1 MRELTK
7 AERDWVSA
15 TLKKIED
22 KMVPVTERNRGII
35 PYTTVNGRF
44 DNKAETEVTWW
55 TNGFWGGE
63 MWQLYKLT
71 GKELF
76 REEAINVEELLDEN
90 LMVSEK
96 LDHDNGFKW
105 LPTSVIRYRQ
115 DKNEK
120 SLNRAMLAA
129 GNMAGRFNMAGGF
142 IRAWNNWDNVDRRGY
157 AIIDCMMNLPLLYR
171 ASEETTD
178 PRFKMIAVSHADTA
192 MKTFVR
198 EDGSVNHIVVFDPFT
213 GEMKESLGG
222 QGYGVGSS
230 WTRGQSWGIYGF
242 ALSYYY
248 TGDKKYLDTARK
260 IADYVL
266 SDMPE
271 SYLVPIDY
279 RQPKD
284 VDLEDSTAA
293 AITASGLIELAAL
306 LGSTAAGLGNKL
318 TDENHGH
325 DSTANEVLW
334 ASGRCAAGKGV
345 SSDEGD
351 KYLDAAI
358 KLLKT
363 LDEKRCSWGAD
374 TDNILNNCAV
384 DYHGDGHNMSIIY
397 GDYYFIEALMKLS
410 GDALRIF

>member
-1 MRELTK
+1 MRALTENES
-7 AERDWVSA
+7 AWVLE

-22 KMVPVTERNRGII
+22 KMTVVTERNRDKI
-35 PYTTVNGRF
+35 PYTTENGRF
-44 DNKAETEVTWW
+44 DDKSVSDPCWW

-71 GKELF
+71 GNEMF
-76 REEAINVEELLDEN
+76 RQEAIGVEDKLDKN
-90 LMVSEK
+90 LMNTDG

-105 LPTSVIRYRQ
+105 LPTSVIRYKQ
-115 DKNEK
+115 EKNKE

-129 GNMAGRFNMAGGF
+129 NNMAGRFNLARNF

-157 AIIDCMMNLPLLYR
+157 AIIDCMMNLPLLYW

-178 PRFKMIAVSHADTA
+178 PRFKMIAVAHADTA
-192 MKTFVR
+192 MKEFVR

-213 GEMKESLGG
+213 GMVTETLGG
-222 QGYGVGSS
+222 QGYAVGSS

-242 ALSYYY
+242 ALSAHY
-248 TGDKKYLDTARK
+248 TGEKKYLETSAK

-266 SDMPE
+266 SEMPE

-293 AITASGLIELAAL
+293 AITASGLIELAR
-306 LGSTAAGLGNKL
+306 GL
-318 TDENHGH
+318 E
-325 DSTANEVLW
+325 
-334 ASGRCAAGKGV
+334 
-345 SSDEGD
+345 DEGEAD
-351 KYLDAAI
+351 KYLDAAL
-358 KLLKT
+358 KLLRT
-363 LDEKRCSWGAD
+363 LDEKRVSWGTD
-374 TDNILNNCAV
+374 TDNLLNNCAV

-397 GDYYFIEALMKLS
+397 GDYYFIEALMKLA
-410 GDALRIF
+410 DKALRIF

>member
-1 MRELTK
+1 MRKLTGEEQK
-7 AERDWVSA
+7 WVTD
-15 TLKKIED
+15 TLGKIND
-22 KMVPVTERNRGII
+22 KMVPVTERNLDSI
-35 PYTTVNGRF
+35 PYTTTGGRF
-44 DNKAETEVTWW
+44 DDKSESDVCWW

-71 GKELF
+71 GNKMF
-76 REEAINVEELLDEN
+76 KKEAIGVEDKLDKV
-90 LMVSEK
+90 LMTNEG

-105 LPTSVIRYRQ
+105 LPTSVIRYKLE
-115 DKNEK
+115 KNKE
-120 SLNRAMLAA
+120 SYNRAMLAA
-129 GNMAGRFNMAGGF
+129 GNMAGRFNLAGNF
-142 IRAWNNWDNVDRRGY
+142 IRAWNNWDDVDRRGF
-157 AIIDCMMNLPLLYR
+157 AIIDCMMNLPLLYW

-178 PRFKMIAVSHADTA
+178 PRFKMMAVAHADTA

-213 GEMKESLGG
+213 GKMVESLGG

-242 ALSYYY
+242 ALSYGY
-248 TGDKKYLDTARK
+248 TGEKKYLDTSKK
-260 IADYVL
+260 IADYVISEL
-266 SDMPE
+266 GD

-293 AITASGLIELAAL
+293 AITASGLIELASQL
-306 LGSTAAGLGNKL
+306 
-318 TDENHGH
+318 
-325 DSTANEVLW
+325 
-334 ASGRCAAGKGV
+334 
-345 SSDEGD
+345 EGEEAD

-363 LDEKRCSWGAD
+363 LDEKRISWGLD
-374 TDNILNNCAV
+374 TDNLLNNCAV

-397 GDYYFIEALMKLS
+397 GDYYFIEAMMKLD
-410 GDALRIF
+410 GTALKIF

>member
-1 MRELTK
+1 MGSSWKIVFRRRQIMRKLTQDEQK
-7 AERDWVSA
+7 WVEV
-15 TLKKIED
+15 TLKKITD
-22 KMVPVTERNRGII
+22 KMVPVTESNRDRI
-35 PYTTVNGRF
+35 PYTTVEGRF
-44 DNKAETEVTWW
+44 DDKSESEITWW

-71 GKELF
+71 GNEMF
-76 REEAINVEELLDEN
+76 RKEAIGVEEKLDEN
-90 LMVSEK
+90 LMISEG

-105 LPTSVIRYRQ
+105 LPTSVIRYKLE
-115 DKNEK
+115 KNK
-120 SLNRAMLAA
+120 DSLNRGMLAA
-129 GNMAGRFNMAGGF
+129 GNMAGRFNMAGNF

-157 AIIDCMMNLPLLYR
+157 AIIDCMMNLPLLYW

-178 PRFKMIAVSHADTA
+178 PRFKMIAVAHADTA

-198 EDGSVNHIVVFDPFT
+198 QDGSVNHIVVFDPFT

-242 ALSYYY
+242 ALSYRY
-248 TGDKKYLDTARK
+248 TGDRKYLETSGK

-266 SDMPE
+266 SAMPG

-279 RQPKD
+279 RQPAD

-293 AITASGLIELAAL
+293 AITASGLIELAGL
-306 LGSTAAGLGNKL
+306 LG
-318 TDENHGH
+318 E
-325 DSTANEVLW
+325 E
-334 ASGRCAAGKGV
+334 
-345 SSDEGD
+345 EGAD
-351 KYLDAAI
+351 KYLDAGL

-363 LDEKRCSWGAD
+363 LEEKRISWGLE
-374 TDNILNNCAV
+374 TDNLLNNCAV

-397 GDYYFIEALMKLS
+397 GDYYFIEAVMKLA
-410 GDALRIF
+410 GKALTIF